1 MKTTTLLVGCGKVG
15 TRLGRRLIAHGGAV
29 IAVRRDPSS
38 LPPSFI
44 RVAADL
50 AQPPMRELPPVD
62 RLVITLPPPVT
73 AGGYETLLRNLG
85 AAMPVA
91 PERAVFVSST
101 RVFEGW
107 GPGHLITEDTRPH
120 PLSDRAG
127 MLLAGEDLARE
138 LFDAITLRPAGI
150 YGPGRGRLI
159 ASVRDGRAVDRL
171 RLTNR
176 IHEVDLVRTI
186 EKLLLSAD
194 PPSLLHGV
202 DGLCAEQGDVVDHI
216 AARLGVASPPGTRS
230 ELPSGRHLDGTRLK
244 HYLGSLEY
252 PNYSSGY
259 DAMLQATER

>member
-1 MKTTTLLVGCGKVG
+1 MNTTTLLVGCGKVG
-15 TRLGRRLIAHGGAV
+15 IRLGRSLIARGEAV
-29 IAVRRDPSS
+29 VAVRRDPAS
-38 LPPSFI
+38 LPPSFTRI
-44 RVAADL
+44 AADL
-50 AQPPMRELPPVD
+50 AQPPTRELPPVD

-73 AGGYETLLRNLG
+73 DGGYGVLLRNL
-85 AAMPVA
+85 ATVMSVA

-107 GPGHLITEDTRPH
+107 GPGHIVTEDTEPY
-120 PLSDRAG
+120 PLSGRAR
-127 MLLAGEDLARE
+127 MLLDGEDRARE

-159 ASVRDGRAVDRL
+159 AAVRNGRAVDRL

-194 PPSLLHGV
+194 PPSLLHAV
-202 DGLCAEQGDVVDHI
+202 DGHCVRQGDVVDHI
-216 AARLGVASPPGTRS
+216 AARLGVGSPPGTHS
-230 ELPSGRHLDGTRLK
+230 DAASGRHLDGTKLK
-244 HYLGSLEY
+244 RFLGSLDY

-259 DAMLQATER
+259 DAVLQPGAR